1 MIDPN
6 KLQYFTMAA
15 WLRGFAE
22 GIDDGTAVST
32 SNVNKLK
39 KAADMLDFVFSEYI
53 DQGDED
59 ERV

>member
-22 GIDDGTAVST
+22 GIDNGTTVST
-32 SNVNKLK
+32 ANVNKLK
-39 KAADMLDFVFSEYI
+39 KAADMLDFVFSDYI
-53 DQGDED
+53 DQGDRD